1 MKISCMLLK
10 PDMKKLETEL
20 GRLRDSLRDYTHEEV
35 LEIRDFVRDQEN
47 QFSGLQ
53 QAFGSLEG
61 AFHGTVSA
69 SESSSQSVSEQF
81 REVKMN
87 VRLARRRFKKF
98 LSNQSRIRKMKE
110 RRAHV
115 GTYAA

>member
-1 MKISCMLLK
+1 MKISCMLLR

-47 QFSGLQ
+47 QFSGLK

-61 AFHGTVSA
+61 AFPGASSA
-69 SESSSQSVSEQF
+69 PESPAQDVAEHF

-115 GTYAA
+115 AIHAA